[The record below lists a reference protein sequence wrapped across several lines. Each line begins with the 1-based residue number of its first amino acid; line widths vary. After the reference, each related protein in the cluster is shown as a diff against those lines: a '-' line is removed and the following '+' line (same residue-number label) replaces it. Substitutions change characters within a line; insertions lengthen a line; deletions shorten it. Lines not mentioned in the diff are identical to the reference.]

1 MANIYQERIPCND
14 GKDVKCNVLEVRIY
28 YDLGGYNYG
37 TGEPKPRGYY
47 LSVTPLVV
55 SEHCTSFQGFTGAYI
70 PLNQVSRQS
79 KKGEAEAIKLM
90 EQNKQQLIDYV
101 CQKHGITLK
110 ETA

>member
-1 MANIYQERIPCND
+1 MANIYRDRIPCND
-14 GKDVKCNVLEVRIY
+14 GKDVRCNVLEVRIY
-28 YDLGGYNYG
+28 YDLGGYNYA

-55 SEHCTSFQGFTGAYI
+55 SGYCTSYQGFTGAYM

-79 KKGEAEAIKLM
+79 KKGEQEAIKLM
-90 EQNKQQLIDYV
+90 EQNKQTLIDYV
-101 CQKHGITLK
+101 CNKHGITLK